1 MLILTRRVG
10 EALMVG
16 DDTKIV
22 VLGVKGSQ
30 IRLGINAPKD
40 IVVHREEIFDKI
52 NIIKLKIET
61 SIDNYRFRKAM
72 SLVIDLS
79 RLGNKYL
86 ADTEP
91 WKIIKEDKDRVKSI
105 LYNSIQLV
113 ANIAILCE
121 PLLPFTSLKILKIL
135 NMKYK
140 SWIDVSDNL
149 IKSGHH
155 LGESSHIF
163 SKIEDA

>member
-1 MLILTRRVG
+1 MNLNKLF
-10 EALMVG
+10 
-16 DDTKIV
+16 
-22 VLGVKGSQ
+22 
-30 IRLGINAPKD
+30 INHCKKNNLD
-40 IVVHREEIFDKI
+40 INPNQLDKEIFDKI

-105 LYNSIQLV
+105 LYNSIQL
-113 ANIAILCE
+113 ILYLHFCLI
-121 PLLPFTSLKILKIL
+121 PLINHVRLYKEHTKKTKYLKNKNSLYQKSL
-135 NMKYK
+135 N
-140 SWIDVSDNL
+140 N
-149 IKSGHH
+149 
-155 LGESSHIF
+155 
-163 SKIEDA
+163 